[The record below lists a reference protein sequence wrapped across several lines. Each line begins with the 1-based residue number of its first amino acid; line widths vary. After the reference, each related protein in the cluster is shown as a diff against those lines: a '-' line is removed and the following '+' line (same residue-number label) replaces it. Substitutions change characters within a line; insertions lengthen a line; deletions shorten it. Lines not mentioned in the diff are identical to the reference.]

1 MASGRV
7 FEMERRKG
15 REGVRSIN
23 IRRGKLQAETLMDPA
38 RAVLGPLMVGGVMV
52 MVMAEVA
59 MVAVVMLCLHLS
71 PSSSPFSVI
80 LRGRVDDEFSR

>member
-59 MVAVVMLCLHLS
+59 MVAVVMLCLHLF
-71 PSSSPFSVI
+71 PSSSPFSILI
-80 LRGRVDDEFSR
+80 LRVEDEFSR